1 MLSTEQ
7 LTGLDEVTICC
18 FSYKST
24 LQSLTSRLKFLT
36 VGIKKKK
43 SICIEVY
50 ICWSLHQLK
59 YLFQTSFLKTKQAV
73 YQGSKLVTVCML
85 ENQNVSILWNTLSKF
100 QIRDIIQVIIKYIIV
115 INAAFKRSCNITNT
129 LYYFRVTSN

>member
-7 LTGLDEVTICC
+7 LTGLVDEMTICC
-18 FSYKST
+18 FSYRST
-24 LQSLTSRLKFLT
+24 PQSLTSWLKFLT
-36 VGIKKKK
+36 VGRKKK
-43 SICIEVY
+43 SCIEVY
-50 ICWSLHQLK
+50 ICWSLRQLK
-59 YLFQTSFLKTKQAV
+59 DLSQTRFSKTKQAV

-129 LYYFRVTSN
+129 PYYFRVTSN